1 MKELSGVNNESMKFY
16 LQKEREL
23 IRLKKE
29 ISGFSPVQ
37 KLVEIMRR
45 LKVGEETERMI
56 VNKVSPNYYKT
67 VAGGSGSNSSNNN
80 GYKMNGGGM
89 RK

>member
-23 IRLKKE
+23 AKLKKE

-37 KLVEIMRR
+37 KLIEIMSR
-45 LKVGEETERMI
+45 LKMSE
-56 VNKVSPNYYKT
+56 
-67 VAGGSGSNSSNNN
+67 
-80 GYKMNGGGM
+80 
-89 RK
+89 